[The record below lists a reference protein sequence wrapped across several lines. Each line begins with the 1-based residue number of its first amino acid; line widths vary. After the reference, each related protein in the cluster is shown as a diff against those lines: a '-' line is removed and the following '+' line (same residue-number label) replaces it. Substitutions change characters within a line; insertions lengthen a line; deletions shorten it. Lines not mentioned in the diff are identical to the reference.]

1 VGDIFGATI
10 PFADLCGI
18 ESIGEADGL
27 TRLRVTLAPEHG
39 NNIGIVHGGL
49 VATLLDIAM
58 GTASRL
64 AAGAPVMTVDM
75 HVAYMAVGHGV
86 LIGEGRVVR
95 SGRSIIFA
103 EADVRDTDGVLV
115 ARASGIFKRAAAP
128 KAA

>member
-1 VGDIFGATI
+1 MGDIFGATI

-18 ESIGEADGL
+18 EAIGEVDGV
-27 TRLRVTLAPEHG
+27 TRLRVTLAQEHG
-39 NNIGIVHGGL
+39 NNIGIAHGGL
-49 VATLLDIAM
+49 VPTLLDIAM
-58 GTASRL
+58 GTAARI
-64 AAGAPVMTVDM
+64 AAGATVMTVDM

-95 SGRSIIFA
+95 AGRSIIFA
-103 EADVRDTDGVLV
+103 EADVRDLEGVLV